1 MIERRFSPA
10 LYMVNNSMLQENVS
24 MNEGRLYHI
33 LIMAAYLWQDSKQVK
48 NNPADY
54 MIHFIENNYG
64 EDTVVDGMSVLNTLR
79 SQDRMLS
86 DNGREDVVYA
96 RLLKAAACFAGDDLE
111 GRMRILAFC
120 LALTMEVEGFD
131 IKDTSKEKLYAIASL
146 LSLED
151 DEVDLLLSMVRPEE
165 TNPRTGALRVLGL
178 GAEATRE
185 EVKSAYRRLSLKYH
199 PDRNLDKN
207 ERERQEAERMFKEIV
222 TAKQLLDSIP
232 Y

>member
-1 MIERRFSPA
+1 MA

-33 LIMAAYLWQDSKQVK
+33 LIMTAYLWPERRQVQ

-64 EDTVVDGMSVLNTLR
+64 EDAVVDGMSVLNTLR
-79 SQDRMLS
+79 SQDRMLA

-96 RLLKAAACFAGDDLE
+96 RLLKAAGCFADDDLE

-120 LALTMEVEGFD
+120 LALTMEVEGLD
-131 IKDTSKEKLYAIASL
+131 MKNTSKEKLYGIASL
-146 LSLED
+146 LGLEEE
-151 DEVDLLLSMVRPEE
+151 EVDLLLNMVRPEE
-165 TNPRTGALRVLGL
+165 TSPRTGALKVLGL
-178 GAEATRE
+178 GADATKE

-199 PDRNLDKN
+199 PDRNLGKS
-207 ERERQEAERMFKEIV
+207 ESERQEAERMFKEIV
-222 TAKQLLDSIP
+222 AAKQLVDSIP